1 MKNRKSVYT
10 YTNMNTLIFLLSF
23 TSTTASPFVEGFA
36 IGYITSDIQKR
47 SFSVSSNYSDTYQPD
62 YYNFTRDTSFQT
74 FPIDYSPQCV
84 PEKYLIVPI
93 YHTPTEN
100 FIMLFIYLIVIS
112 PTLCICYCS
121 DDEERERLCGIYMG
135 VCTRNMFDD
144 R

>member
-1 MKNRKSVYT
+1 MT
-10 YTNMNTLIFLLSF
+10 IIIILLLSSLFSITNASTF
-23 TSTTASPFVEGFA
+23 TDGFA
-36 IGYITSDIQKR
+36 IGYILTDIQNKVLHDE
-47 SFSVSSNYSDTYQPD
+47 SPIKVKQN